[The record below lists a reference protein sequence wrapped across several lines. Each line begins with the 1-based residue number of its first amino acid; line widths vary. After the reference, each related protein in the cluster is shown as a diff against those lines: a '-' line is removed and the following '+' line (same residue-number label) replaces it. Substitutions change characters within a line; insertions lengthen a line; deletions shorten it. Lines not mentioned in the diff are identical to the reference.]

1 MTLLD
6 VQSLRITYGGV
17 VAADDVSLQVEE
29 GKVVGL
35 IGPNGAGKTS
45 MIDALTGY
53 TSPSGGKIIFD
64 GQDITKLRAYARAR
78 RGLAR
83 TFQSVELFDDLS
95 IEDNLFVA
103 SERVGI
109 GRAVRDLFLPIAR
122 ADRTNV
128 DWALGI
134 CGLGDVATESP
145 AALPH
150 GRRKLV
156 GVARAIAS
164 RPRLVLLDE
173 PAAGLDTDESEVLGQ
188 HLRELPGVGVTV
200 LLVDHDMGLVL
211 SVCDEVYVLDFGRLI
226 AHGTPDEIR
235 ADEAVITAYLGSHGK
250 EAESVVNEETH
261 A

>member
-6 VQSLRITYGGV
+6 VRALRITYGGV
-17 VAADDVSLQVEE
+17 VAADNVDIEVEE

-45 MIDALTGY
+45 VIDALTGY
-53 TSPSGGKIIFD
+53 HSPSGGKVVFD
-64 GQDITKLRAYARAR
+64 GQDITKWRAHTRAR
-78 RGLAR
+78 HGLAR

-95 IEDNLFVA
+95 VEDNLFVA

-109 GRAVRDLFLPIAR
+109 GRALHDLFLPIGR
-122 ADRTNV
+122 PDRTNI
-128 DWALGI
+128 DWALDL
-134 CGLGDVATESP
+134 CGLTDVADQPP

-156 GVARAIAS
+156 GVARALAS

-173 PAAGLDTDESEVLGQ
+173 PAAGLDTDESVVLGE
-188 HLRELPGVGVTV
+188 HLKELPGEGVSV

-211 SVCDEVYVLDFGRLI
+211 SVCDEVYVLDFGKLI
-226 AHGTPDEIR
+226 ARGTPQEIR
-235 ADEAVITAYLGSHGK
+235 ANESVIAAYLGSRHGEK
-250 EAESVVNEETH
+250 QNA